1 MQYNEI
7 KSAIIKNLYVKLC
20 KVKKNLSNATKP
32 GIWQFRLQKPRKN
45 VRLEEFWAKI
55 TKKPGI
61 LIQFSHFK

>member
-32 GIWQFRLQKPRKN
+32 GI
-45 VRLEEFWAKI
+45 
-55 TKKPGI
+55 
-61 LIQFSHFK
+61 